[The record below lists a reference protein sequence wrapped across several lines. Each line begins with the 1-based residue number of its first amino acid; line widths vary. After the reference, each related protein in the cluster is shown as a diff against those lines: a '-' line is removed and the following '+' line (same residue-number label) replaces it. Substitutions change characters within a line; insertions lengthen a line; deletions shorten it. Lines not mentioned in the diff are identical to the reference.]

1 MRFFLSNSS
10 IITKL
15 KDMGYSYS
23 APTQSL
29 KLPKAQMEARE
40 KWAKE
45 SSLVNKSNA
54 IYIDETTFYEGNVTH
69 KKWVSASEEYSVKRT
84 RANFKC
90 NVFGLIHITA
100 IFTFEL
106 FEGGFN
112 SDKFLAKLKRNLKF
126 IK

>member
-1 MRFFLSNSS
+1 MQSNHEIVLSDSS

-45 SSLVNKSNA
+45 SSHENRSNE
-54 IYIDETTFYEGNVTH
+54 IYIDETAFYEGDVTH
-69 KKWVSASEEYSVKRT
+69 KNWYLQVKNIQSKEQELT
-84 RANFKC
+84 LNAMC
-90 NVFGLIHITA
+90 LTW
-100 IFTFEL
+100 FTSRQF
-106 FEGGFN
+106 
-112 SDKFLAKLKRNLKF
+112 
-126 IK
+126 